1 MRPYNPAPTWGPVW
15 ANPLSLAA
23 TYGISFDFS
32 SSRYL
37 DVSVPWVGSDL
48 SVTGLQP
55 AGFPHSDIH
64 GSKPACGSP
73 WLFAACHVLLR
84 LSAPRHPPCA
94 LTTLGQYP
102 TKVTRSSSNPA
113 SLRVGP
119 HLIRTHQHTWLST
132 PLRKC
137 CTTCFLGARFGSN
150 SSGQK
155 IRRVLTLVALF
166 HARLAAHT
174 GRPPRTSKSARSF
187 QTRIVNHQSLSGAFI
202 SAPSGS
208 LCPVLLLHSH
218 RAAKD
223 NKIRISVNRLSP
235 VGQHPFEAGETRIKR
250 SPSGP

>member
-166 HARLAAHT
+166 HARLPPIGASAAHFQE
-174 GRPPRTSKSARSF
+174 RSIFPNPHCQSSKPERSHHN
-187 QTRIVNHQSLSGAFI
+187 RSLRQSVPGATI
-202 SAPSGS
+202 SFAPS
-208 LCPVLLLHSH
+208 
-218 RAAKD
+218 R
-223 NKIRISVNRLSP
+223 
-235 VGQHPFEAGETRIKR
+235 
-250 SPSGP
+250 